1 MSPKNSA
8 KTTSNFLTKLIFNV
22 KKHKTSRNNVKSGS
36 DSDVTDMKFAFL
48 ISGDFN
54 SAADRA
60 EIHNGEARI
69 IGVSSIKEAA
79 KIAKEL
85 YNDGIGCI
93 ELCGAFG
100 EEGAREIIKA
110 TDNKIPVGYITH
122 LPEQSEIYAAAFSK

>member
-1 MSPKNSA
+1 M
-8 KTTSNFLTKLIFNV
+8 IFNV
-22 KKHKTSRNNVKSGS
+22 KIHKTSRNNVKSGS

-48 ISGDFN
+48 ILGDFN

>member
-1 MSPKNSA
+1 MAVAEQSISL
-8 KTTSNFLTKLIFNV
+8 KTRR
-22 KKHKTSRNNVKSGS
+22 KTEIRIILDRHSE
-36 DSDVTDMKFAFL
+36 VTDMKFAFL

>member
-1 MSPKNSA
+1 MAVAEQSISL
-8 KTTSNFLTKLIFNV
+8 KTRR
-22 KKHKTSRNNVKSGS
+22 KTEVRIILGWHTE
-36 DSDVTDMKFAFL
+36 VTDMKFAFL

-79 KIAKEL
+79 RIAKEL

-122 LPEQSEIYAAAFSK
+122 LPEQSEIYASAFSK

>member
-1 MSPKNSA
+1 MWPKIIEE
-8 KTTSNFLTKLIFNV
+8 K
-22 KKHKTSRNNVKSGS
+22 
-36 DSDVTDMKFAFL
+36 DMKFAFL

-69 IGVSSIKEAA
+69 IGVSSIKEASE
-79 KIAKEL
+79 IAKEL
-85 YNDGIGCI
+85 YNSGIGCI

-110 TDNKIPVGYITH
+110 TGNKIPIGYITH
-122 LPEQSEIYAAAFSK
+122 LPEQSEIYASAFSKELQL

>member
-1 MSPKNSA
+1 MFRRNSA

-22 KKHKTSRNNVKSGS
+22 KIHKTSRNSVKSGS

>member
-1 MSPKNSA
+1 M
-8 KTTSNFLTKLIFNV
+8 IFNV
-22 KKHKTSRNNVKSGS
+22 KIHKTSRNNVKNGS

>member
-1 MSPKNSA
+1 MSPRNSA
-8 KTTSNFLTKLIFNV
+8 KTTNNFLTKLIFNV
-22 KKHKTSRNNVKSGS
+22 KIHKTSRNNVKSGS

>member
-1 MSPKNSA
+1 MR
-8 KTTSNFLTKLIFNV
+8 FVF
-22 KKHKTSRNNVKSGS
+22 S
-36 DSDVTDMKFAFL
+36 DLEETDMKFAFL

-79 KIAKEL
+79 KIAKDL

>member
-1 MSPKNSA
+1 MAVAEQSISL
-8 KTTSNFLTKLIFNV
+8 KTRR
-22 KKHKTSRNNVKSGS
+22 KTEIRIIL
-36 DSDVTDMKFAFL
+36 DRHTEVTDMKFAFL
-48 ISGDFN
+48 ISGDFD

>member
-1 MSPKNSA
+1 MFRRNSA
-8 KTTSNFLTKLIFNV
+8 KTTSNFLTKLIVNV
-22 KKHKTSRNNVKSGS
+22 KILKTSRNSVKSGS

>member
-1 MSPKNSA
+1 
-8 KTTSNFLTKLIFNV
+8 
-22 KKHKTSRNNVKSGS
+22 
-36 DSDVTDMKFAFL
+36 MKFAFL

-110 TDNKIPVGYITH
+110 TDNKILVGYITH

>member
-1 MSPKNSA
+1 MSPRNSA
-8 KTTSNFLTKLIFNV
+8 KTTSNFLTKLIFNI
-22 KKHKTSRNNVKSGS
+22 KIHKTSRNNVKSGS

>member
-1 MSPKNSA
+1 MPASIAPRLSL
-8 KTTSNFLTKLIFNV
+8 KTRR
-22 KKHKTSRNNVKSGS
+22 KTEIRIIL
-36 DSDVTDMKFAFL
+36 DRHTEVTDMKFAFL

>member
-1 MSPKNSA
+1 
-8 KTTSNFLTKLIFNV
+8 
-22 KKHKTSRNNVKSGS
+22 
-36 DSDVTDMKFAFL
+36 MKFAFL

-69 IGVSSIKEAA
+69 IGVSSIKEASE
-79 KIAKEL
+79 IAKEL
-85 YNDGIGCI
+85 YNSGGIGCI

-110 TDNKIPVGYITH
+110 TGNKILIGYITH
-122 LPEQSEIYAAAFSK
+122 LPEQSEIYASAFSKELQL

>member
-1 MSPKNSA
+1 MAVAEQSISL
-8 KTTSNFLTKLIFNV
+8 KTRR
-22 KKHKTSRNNVKSGS
+22 KTEVRIIL
-36 DSDVTDMKFAFL
+36 DRHTEVTDMKFAFL
-48 ISGDFN
+48 ISGDFD

>member
-1 MSPKNSA
+1 
-8 KTTSNFLTKLIFNV
+8 
-22 KKHKTSRNNVKSGS
+22 
-36 DSDVTDMKFAFL
+36 MKFAFL

-122 LPEQSEIYAAAFSK
+122 LSEQSEIYAAAFSK

>member
-1 MSPKNSA
+1 MAVAEQSISL
-8 KTTSNFLTKLIFNV
+8 KTRR
-22 KKHKTSRNNVKSGS
+22 KTEVRIIL
-36 DSDVTDMKFAFL
+36 DRHTEVTDMKFAFL